1 MNVDARQI
9 HATLHRRPVD
19 WSERIAKGLL
29 TLALVG
35 GVVWA
40 LAQGGLSSPIDLTHL
55 LG

>member
-1 MNVDARQI
+1 MNADARQI
-9 HATLHRRPVD
+9 HATLHRPQVD
-19 WSERIAKGLL
+19 WSERLAKGLL

-35 GVVWA
+35 GVLWA